1 MKKIL
6 LFLVILC
13 CTSCSVMERFTATKT
28 PTQTPTPEATETPM
42 PTLTPTPP
50 PSAAIVNGVYIWL
63 DDYNAK
69 REQLRD
75 AYSEI
80 GEAIPADDALNQEVL
95 NSLEDETLFLAAAIR
110 DGIAP
115 DENALD
121 ERINRLADSM
131 GGPDALRSW
140 QNANHYTEEG
150 FRRALEREVAAEK
163 VKERLFEEKLPT
175 IEQLH
180 VYRISSD
187 ARNDLTEVQNNLG
200 LGFAFETLAA
210 DEGDETGGDM
220 GWFPRGVLF
229 YPELE
234 DAIFALEAGSVSDI
248 IEREGTYYLFY
259 VAEKQTGREMD
270 AQVKQIV
277 CHNLVSE
284 WLANERNNA
293 SIEHLI
299 Q

>member
-13 CTSCSVMERFTATKT
+13 CSSCSVVERFTATKT

-50 PSAAIVNGVYIWL
+50 PSAAVVNGVYIWL

-80 GEAIPADDALNQEVL
+80 GETLPADDALNREAL
-95 NSLEDETLFLAAAIR
+95 NTLEDETLFLAAAIR

-115 DENALD
+115 DAGNLD
-121 ERINRLADSM
+121 ERINRLAESM
-131 GGPDALRSW
+131 GGMDALRAW
-140 QNANHYTEEG
+140 QNANHYTEDG
-150 FRRALEREVAAEK
+150 FRRALEREVSAEK
-163 VKERLFEEKLPT
+163 VKERLFSEKLPT

-187 ARNDLTEVQNNLG
+187 VRNDLTEVQNNLG

-210 DEGDETGGDM
+210 NEGDETGGDM

-234 DAIFALEAGSVSDI
+234 DVIFSLEAGSVSDI
-248 IEREGTYYLFY
+248 IEHEGTYSLFY
-259 VAEKQTGREMD
+259 VSEKQTGRQMD

-277 CHNLVSE
+277 CHALVSE

-293 SIEHLI
+293 SIELLI